1 MPTFAIIIIVKEDI
15 KMENKRGSGIFLGV
29 IGVATLIVAI
39 IGASFAY
46 FSAQVSSGDGAV
58 NVSAYDTA
66 GLTVTSVEPV
76 APLDSEMAALV
87 GIVPL
92 AAEKQNAEGKT
103 MLEYAINKAAEK
115 CIDSKGKLV
124 CRLYKATINNTTAN
138 PVTFNIEVGTA
149 TNEAGAGEGKEAFK
163 DLKFQSLSETEEG
176 SLTLDGSPAI
186 IGTAGTSVIAQN
198 AKVTAKATGD
208 TVHYFVIYL
217 DEAYTDEEVPKTKD
231 QSSQMGAKFSG
242 KVIYSTGDNG
252 TKLTGTFEGF
262 E

>member
-1 MPTFAIIIIVKEDI
+1 
-15 KMENKRGSGIFLGV
+15 MENKRGSGIFLGV

-46 FSAQVSSGDGAV
+46 FSAQVSSGEGAV

-92 AAEKQNAEGKT
+92 AAEKRNTEGKT
-103 MLEYAINKAAEK
+103 MLEYAINKATEK

-124 CRLYKATINNTTAN
+124 CRLYKATINNTTNN
-138 PVTFNIEVGTA
+138 PVTFNIEVGAA
-149 TNEAGAGEGKEAFK
+149 TNEAGTGEGKEAFK
-163 DLKFQSLSETEEG
+163 DLKFQSLSGTEG
-176 SLTLDGSPAI
+176 ALTLDGSPAT
-186 IGTAGTSVIAQN
+186 IGTAGTSVLAQN
-198 AKVTAKATGD
+198 AKVTATANGE

-217 DEAYTDEEVPKTKD
+217 DEAYTDESKTETKD

>member
-1 MPTFAIIIIVKEDI
+1 
-15 KMENKRGSGIFLGV
+15 MENKRGSGIFLGV

-46 FSAQVSSGDGAV
+46 FSAQVSSGEGAV

-92 AAEKQNAEGKT
+92 AAEKKNTEGKT
-103 MLEYAINKAAEK
+103 MLEHAINKATEK
-115 CIDSKGKLV
+115 CIDDKGKLV
-124 CRLYKATINNTTAN
+124 CRLYKATINNTTSN

-149 TNEAGAGEGKEAFK
+149 TNEAGTGEGKEAFK
-163 DLKFQSLSETEEG
+163 DLKFQSLSGTEG
-176 SLTLDGSPAI
+176 SLTLNGSPAT
-186 IGTAGTSVIAQN
+186 IGTKAGTSVLAQN
-198 AKVTAKATGD
+198 AKVTATAGGN

-217 DEAYTDEEVPKTKD
+217 DEAYTDEAEPKD

>member
-1 MPTFAIIIIVKEDI
+1 
-15 KMENKRGSGIFLGV
+15 MENKRGSGIFLGV

-46 FSAQVSSGDGAV
+46 FSAQVSSGEGAV

-66 GLTVTSVEPV
+66 GLTVTSVEAV

-103 MLEYAINKAAEK
+103 MLEYAINKTTKK
-115 CIDSKGKLV
+115 CIDDKGKLV
-124 CRLYKATINNTTAN
+124 CRLYKATINNTTN
-138 PVTFNIEVGTA
+138 NQVTFNIEVGTA
-149 TNEAGAGEGKEAFK
+149 TNEAGTGEGKEAFK
-163 DLKFQSLSETEEG
+163 DLKFQSLSGTEE
-176 SLTLDGSPAI
+176 SLTLDGSPAT
-186 IGTAGTSVIAQN
+186 IGTDAGTSVLAQN
-198 AKVTAKATGD
+198 AKVTAAPGN

-217 DEAYTDEEVPKTKD
+217 DEAYTDETKTVTKD

>member
-46 FSAQVSSGDGAV
+46 FSAQVSSGEGAV

-92 AAEKQNAEGKT
+92 AAEKRNTEGKT
-103 MLEYAINKAAEK
+103 MLEYAINKATEK

-138 PVTFNIEVGTA
+138 PVTFNIEVGTT
-149 TNEAGAGEGKEAFK
+149 TNEAGTGEGKEAFK
-163 DLKFQSLSETEEG
+163 DLKFQSLSGTEVA
-176 SLTLDGSPAI
+176 LTLDGSPAT
-186 IGTAGTSVIAQN
+186 IGAAGTSAIAQN
-198 AKVTAKATGD
+198 AKFTAAANGES
-208 TVHYFVIYL
+208 VHYFVIYL
-217 DEAYTDEEVPKTKD
+217 DEEYTDEAEPKPKD
-231 QSSQMGAKFSG
+231 QSLQMGAKFSG

>member
-46 FSAQVSSGDGAV
+46 FSAQVSSGEGAV

-103 MLEYAINKAAEK
+103 MLQYAINDATKK
-115 CIDSKGKLV
+115 CIDSKDKLV

-138 PVTFNIEVGTA
+138 PVAFNIEVGTT
-149 TNEAGAGEGKEAFK
+149 TNEAGTGEGKEAFK
-163 DLKFQSLSETEEG
+163 DLKFQSLSGTEG
-176 SLTLDGSPAI
+176 ALALDGSPAI
-186 IGTAGTSVIAQN
+186 IGAAGTSVLAQN
-198 AKVTAKATGD
+198 AKFTAAANGES
-208 TVHYFVIYL
+208 VHYFVIYL
-217 DEAYTDEEVPKTKD
+217 DEAYTDESKTETKD

>member
-46 FSAQVSSGDGAV
+46 FSAQVSSGEGAV

-103 MLEYAINKAAEK
+103 MLEYAINKDTEK

-124 CRLYKATINNTTAN
+124 CRLYKATINNTTN
-138 PVTFNIEVGTA
+138 NQVTFNIEVGTT
-149 TNEAGAGEGKEAFK
+149 TNEKAAGEGKEAFK
-163 DLKFQSLSETEEG
+163 DLKFQSLSGTEG
-176 SLTLDGSPAI
+176 ALALNGSPAI
-186 IGTAGTSVIAQN
+186 IGAAGTSVLAQN
-198 AKVTAKATGD
+198 AKFTAAPNGES
-208 TVHYFVIYL
+208 VHYFVIYL

>member
-1 MPTFAIIIIVKEDI
+1 
-15 KMENKRGSGIFLGV
+15 MENKRGSGIFLGV

-103 MLEYAINKAAEK
+103 MLQYAINDATKK
-115 CIDSKGKLV
+115 CIDGKGKLV

-138 PVTFNIEVGTA
+138 PVAFNIEVGTT
-149 TNEAGAGEGKEAFK
+149 TNEAGTGEGKEAFK
-163 DLKFQSLSETEEG
+163 DLKFQSLSGTEG
-176 SLTLDGSPAI
+176 ALALDGSPAI
-186 IGTAGTSVIAQN
+186 IGAAGTSVLAQN
-198 AKVTAKATGD
+198 AKFTAAANGD
-208 TVHYFVIYL
+208 SVHYFVIYL
-217 DEAYTDEEVPKTKD
+217 DEAYTDETKTETKD

>member
-46 FSAQVSSGDGAV
+46 FSAQVSSGEGAV

-92 AAEKQNAEGKT
+92 AAEKRNTEG
-103 MLEYAINKAAEK
+103 K

-138 PVTFNIEVGTA
+138 EVTFNIEVGTT
-149 TNEAGAGEGKEAFK
+149 TNEAGTGEGKEAFK
-163 DLKFQSLSETEEG
+163 DLKFQSLSGTEVA
-176 SLTLDGSPAI
+176 LTLDGSPAI
-186 IGTAGTSVIAQN
+186 IGAAGTSVLAQN
-198 AKVTAKATGD
+198 AKFTAAPNVES
-208 TVHYFVIYL
+208 VHYFVIYL
-217 DEAYTDEEVPKTKD
+217 DEAYTDEEVPKPKD

>member
-1 MPTFAIIIIVKEDI
+1 
-15 KMENKRGSGIFLGV
+15 MENKRGSGIFLGV

-46 FSAQVSSGDGAV
+46 FSAQVSSGEGAV

-76 APLDSEMAALV
+76 APPVARSDSGMAALV

-103 MLEYAINKAAEK
+103 MLQYAINDATKK
-115 CIDSKGKLV
+115 CIDDKGKIV
-124 CRLYKATINNTTAN
+124 CRLYKATINNTTAH
-138 PVTFNIEVGTA
+138 PFAFNIEVGT
-149 TNEAGAGEGKEAFK
+149 TINEAGTGEGKEAFK
-163 DLKFQSLSETEEG
+163 DLKFQSLSGTEG
-176 SLTLDGSPAI
+176 ALALDGSPAI
-186 IGTAGTSVIAQN
+186 IGAAGTSVLAQN
-198 AKVTAKATGD
+198 AKFTAAANGES
-208 TVHYFVIYL
+208 VHYFVIYL
-217 DEAYTDEEVPKTKD
+217 DEAYTDESKTETKD

>member
-1 MPTFAIIIIVKEDI
+1 
-15 KMENKRGSGIFLGV
+15 MENKRGSGIFLGV

-46 FSAQVSSGDGAV
+46 FSAQVSSGEGAV

-103 MLEYAINKAAEK
+103 MLEYAINKATEK

-138 PVTFNIEVGTA
+138 PVTFNIEVGA
-149 TNEAGAGEGKEAFK
+149 TTNKAGTGEGKEAFK
-163 DLKFQSLSETEEG
+163 DLKFQSLSETEG
-176 SLTLDGSPAI
+176 ALALNGSPAI
-186 IGTAGTSVIAQN
+186 IGAAGSSYIAQN
-198 AKVTAKATGD
+198 AKFTAAPNGES
-208 TVHYFVIYL
+208 VHYFVIYL
-217 DEAYTDEEVPKTKD
+217 DEAYTDESKTETKD

>member
-1 MPTFAIIIIVKEDI
+1 
-15 KMENKRGSGIFLGV
+15 MENKRGSGIFLGV

-46 FSAQVSSGDGAV
+46 FSAQVSSGEGAV

-103 MLEYAINKAAEK
+103 MLEYAINKDTEK

-124 CRLYKATINNTTAN
+124 CRLYKATINNTTN
-138 PVTFNIEVGTA
+138 NQVTFNIEVGTT
-149 TNEAGAGEGKEAFK
+149 TNEKAAGEGKEAFK
-163 DLKFQSLSETEEG
+163 DLKFQSLSGTEG
-176 SLTLDGSPAI
+176 ALALNGSPAI
-186 IGTAGTSVIAQN
+186 IGAAGTSVLAQN
-198 AKVTAKATGD
+198 AKFTAAPNGES
-208 TVHYFVIYL
+208 VHYFVIYL